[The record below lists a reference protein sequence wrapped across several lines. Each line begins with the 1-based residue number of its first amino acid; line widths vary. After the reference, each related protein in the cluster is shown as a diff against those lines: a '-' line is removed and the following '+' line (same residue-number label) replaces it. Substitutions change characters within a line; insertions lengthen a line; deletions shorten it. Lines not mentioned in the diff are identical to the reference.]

1 MGKVKLHKDRS
12 ATGAMTRDGWI
23 DSLAK
28 RDYQDWMK
36 KGYPNGKPEEV
47 VINKPKKER
56 KKLTKKEEPMGKGEK
71 IVFRNGKYSLLPGAT
86 REDEMKLIELEIA
99 QRKSAVDSRKE
110 SEFRNKSKGE
120 PALKLDEDFEDDE
133 FDDEEEAQ
141 QPKAKKLKVVKP
153 KEEKQPSRAMLV
165 FQRALAKGKE
175 VIDSMGD
182 YEGYFHRYGT
192 VIDTNKV
199 QSFKQLLKL
208 MSDKGAMCVEY
219 RKGFGL
225 HMIVGTRKYLKGCE
239 GSSYWSKRGIDVKG
253 LKTTKQLVQL
263 MIKNSACKMEVRDG
277 IPKLLPDFYLNKKTK
292 KRERSGVWIDGKG
305 RNQIAYTAVR
315 VQK

>member
-1 MGKVKLHKDRS
+1 
-12 ATGAMTRDGWI
+12 
-23 DSLAK
+23 
-28 RDYQDWMK
+28 
-36 KGYPNGKPEEV
+36 
-47 VINKPKKER
+47 
-56 KKLTKKEEPMGKGEK
+56 MGKGEK
-71 IVFRNGKYSLLPGAT
+71 IVFRDGKYSLLPGAT

-99 QRKSAVDSRKE
+99 QRKLAVDNRKE
-110 SEFRNKSKGE
+110 SESRNKSRGE

-133 FDDEEEAQ
+133 FDDEEETK
-141 QPKAKKLKVVKP
+141 PKATKKLKVVKP

-192 VIDTNKV
+192 AIDTNKV

-305 RNQIAYTAVR
+305 RNQIAYTAIR